1 MNAPQSDRIMTG
13 MIQFINQQ
21 GKERCEQIERQTN
34 DEFTA
39 LSQKKLLDKSEE
51 LTD

>member
-1 MNAPQSDRIMTG
+1 MQG
-13 MIQFINQQ
+13 MIQFIEQQ
-21 GKERCEQIERQTN
+21 GKERVEQIQRQTN

-51 LTD
+51 LQD